1 MICEVCGISTASF
14 GLTFFGKICSA
25 CVSHE
30 ERQDQGAVAQ
40 NEEYLTSFF
49 SSRGRQGNTY
59 DCIVPVRPDAED
71 YFTVEYLVKRG
82 LNPLVVLVNNYFL
95 SDIAWHNFHNMI
107 TVYDVDSVTFNPNFS
122 AYKELVRSSLRKL
135 ESIYYPYKAILHSY
149 VMRLARE
156 KNISRVVWGQC
167 QPLEFSGKF
176 SIRDK
181 LKLSKW
187 WVLEHELG
195 GVSENRFVGT
205 GVHLPREQLD
215 LLTYPPVSKVKGIQ
229 SIFLSNFLVWDQ
241 VEQNALAVTK
251 GYTAEV
257 AKNTYDPYENTG
269 SSVYYQLHDL
279 LRLQNTRV
287 PKVHEHLARDIRFGR
302 VIKPENED
310 KLNDLTP
317 FLAYDIESFFRDF
330 LDTTKSGFD
339 WFVKNRLGSVK
350 HLIRATADRKIVEE
364 FEFNSS
370 LFTNCDRAESKIS
383 FVKFA
388 KGI

>member
-1 MICEVCGISTASF
+1 MICETCGISTASF
-14 GLTFFGKICSA
+14 GLTFFEKKCSA
-25 CVSHE
+25 CVLHD
-30 ERQDQGAVAQ
+30 ERKNQIAIAQ
-40 NEEYLTSFF
+40 NEEHLTSFF
-49 SSRGRQGNTY
+49 CSERRLGNSY

-71 YFTVEYLVKRG
+71 YFTVEYLLKRG

-95 SDIAWHNFHNMI
+95 NDIAWHNFHNMI

-122 AYKELVRSSLRKL
+122 TYKELVRSSLRKL
-135 ESIYYPYKAILHSY
+135 DSIYYPYKAILHSY
-149 VMRLARE
+149 VMNLAKE
-156 KNISRVVWGQC
+156 KNIPRVVWGQC

-176 SIRDK
+176 SIRDR
-181 LKLSKW
+181 LRLSRW
-187 WVLEHELG
+187 WILEHELG
-195 GVSENRFVGT
+195 GVSENHFAGT
-205 GVHLPREQLD
+205 GVQLPRNQFD
-215 LLTYPPVSKVKGIQ
+215 LLTYPPVSSLKGVK

-241 VEQNALAVTK
+241 VEQNAVAVTK

-279 LRLQNTRV
+279 LRLKNIKV

-302 VIKPENED
+302 VLKAENED
-310 KLNDLTP
+310 KFSDLTP
-317 FLAYDIESFFRDF
+317 FLAYEIESFFRDF

-339 WFVKNRLGSVK
+339 WFVKNRLGSLK
-350 HLIRATADRKIVEE
+350 HLIRSTADRNILED
-364 FEFNSS
+364 FEFNST
-370 LFTNCDRAESKIS
+370 LFTNAYRVAAKTS